1 MSLSPREGRA
11 RIASALRLRQSRSR
25 IPRSER
31 ALTVYTVVLVALIY
45 GTPVLIASR
54 DGWGAGA
61 ESPVSLVIAG
71 LALSAAFFVA
81 GGSRG
86 PSAFSVADVDL
97 VLAGPAPR
105 TAFARWRPALLTLVF
120 ASVGALVGAIVL
132 APVQPPDPGAGVA
145 IVGGALGGA
154 GLGIGALLAWILGE
168 TDRRFGLLVVPAV
181 ALAAW
186 AIADG
191 TVAPWAMVALPP
203 LWCAALVDA
212 GLLVP
217 AALALI
223 VLAATA
229 FAAQRILLARTRGEL
244 LRRRADRWDRARSAA
259 TTLDLRTAAGVLGDR
274 APRFFRRLPLSR
286 VLGRSDGATPT
297 AQAATDAPARAD
309 DAPIGHGAAA
319 RIRAGL
325 PQAANG
331 GSTLLRAVFAR
342 DLVGGIRRWP
352 DLAAAALLI
361 ALGSGILA
369 AAPHTNWSLAAVALV
384 TVGASRAAGG
394 LRIHAENLGR
404 PNHLDPPLER
414 AAWAHVAL
422 PAAVAAIGLLAG
434 LTASAGMWNALAA
447 ILVVAAALVLLIP
460 AAYRF
465 RPPDALMGPINTPAG
480 DMSAVVVVAWWIRTH
495 LFLLATWWLAQ
506 LLAPPAR
513 PLLVLAALLA
523 GILWAHRSF
532 LHERR
537 SVLP

>member
-1 MSLSPREGRA
+1 
-11 RIASALRLRQSRSR
+11 
-25 IPRSER
+25 
-31 ALTVYTVVLVALIY
+31 
-45 GTPVLIASR
+45 
-54 DGWGAGA
+54 
-61 ESPVSLVIAG
+61 
-71 LALSAAFFVA
+71 
-81 GGSRG
+81 
-86 PSAFSVADVDL
+86 
-97 VLAGPAPR
+97 
-105 TAFARWRPALLTLVF
+105 
-120 ASVGALVGAIVL
+120 
-132 APVQPPDPGAGVA
+132 
-145 IVGGALGGA
+145 
-154 GLGIGALLAWILGE
+154 
-168 TDRRFGLLVVPAV
+168 FGLLVVPAV

-223 VLAATA
+223 VLAAIA

-259 TTLDLRTAAGVLGDR
+259 TTLDLRTAAGALGDR

-286 VLGRSDGATPT
+286 VLGTSDGATPT
-297 AQAATDAPARAD
+297 A
-309 DAPIGHGAAA
+309 
-319 RIRAGL
+319 
-325 PQAANG
+325 QAANG

-352 DLAAAALLI
+352 DLATAALLI

-537 SVLP
+537 SVAG